1 MRKIFS
7 FLVLLIVWVNSYSR
21 TIYFST
27 SGNDLTGNGNIGTPY
42 ASLGKASS
50 VSVIGDA
57 VHGVAGVYIQTTQ
70 VTVPI
75 GVNIEGEGDYLGGT
89 QITLTYNFPGG
100 GFNVFNQAA
109 VMLTSPAEGTNGN
122 QSISNIWFD
131 GNNYACLA
139 GVLNRCRS
147 NIIML
152 NCQFTRFG
160 IVGYNLNGKLSNQ
173 TGTPPSVFSTGNRVI
188 NCSFFDCNDR
198 ITQTANSVS
207 CGNVSYAGQG
217 DLLFINDTSANL
229 NKMPGHNG
237 DLYCGVQG
245 NNYGVKWLNWVM
257 RKPPDEGSG
266 FNFGIESWYDMGGCE
281 VGYGTY
287 TGAGN
292 VIDVGYGGA
301 NKGDSAYSWYVHH
314 NTIGNA
320 SLLTFNNNW
329 PVASILIS
337 FESSTRTDLRPQ
349 NATIGDAR
357 IEYNTLNN
365 MGTLGSISLNN
376 FASDFIK
383 HLYFNHN
390 ICSNMGYANNSYSGI
405 FNFTNSNGA
414 LIDSIFI
421 DNNTLLSNTG
431 AGGSKAVCILQP
443 NVGLMSHIFF
453 RNNIANNVVSG
464 YGYFVFRGNY
474 ATDRVF
480 LQNNI
485 TFNNAFTNNP
495 YTLIY
500 VAGAGN
506 FIVGKS
512 YTISNIGTTNF
523 TLIGASSN
531 TPGVVFTA
539 LGVGSGTGSA
549 TFNASNITPTN
560 FTNTGNIKADPL
572 FISTTDFHLQASS
585 PGVSGGLNPPATY
598 IGALQPGTT
607 TPTISWTP
615 TTPITYGT
623 LLGAAQLNAVAM
635 DGVTVVAGTHA
646 YSIPSGTLLN
656 AGTYTITDVFTP
668 SNQSL
673 YSVVS
678 ATTTIVV
685 NKAVATMSYS
695 NLTLP
700 YNGLPQGPS
709 ITTNPVGL
717 SGVSTTFNGTG
728 SLPTAANPY
737 TVVSG
742 LNNQNYTANNIT
754 ATFTITKAPATISVT
769 NTVQQYDSTLKNVTV
784 TTNRSGLATTITGAP
799 QRYKGT
805 YAVHIALNE
814 ANYTA
819 TAIDT
824 TLTITPGQTTV
835 SWTPANLTYPTPTGA
850 GQTNA
855 TSPKPA
861 VFVYT
866 PPSGTVLN
874 SGPQSLRVDVTPS
887 DTNIAPILGVIRT
900 INVSQ
905 GTTTI
910 TVSNTTQFFDGT
922 PKPITTSAGQSGTL
936 IITYDGSTT
945 TPPSSLGDHPFT
957 VTFSSA
963 NYTAAPVSGTLH
975 IISNGA
981 TIFITNFSNLVY
993 TGSDI
998 LPTVTTS
1005 PANLPYTITF
1015 NGSASPNPRNVNT
1028 YTVIAKLNSP
1038 NIGSDTVTMTI
1049 IKSNPPYTWG
1059 AISSIVNPTPL
1070 SGTQLNLT
1078 STIPISVAYNPV
1090 SGTILSPGTYTISAT
1105 ITPTDVSN
1113 YNIITVTNT
1122 ITVTAG
1128 TAVINVSNTSQTYN
1142 GLQHPITATTTPP
1155 NLDSLDIVYG
1165 VSHTPPTNA
1174 GSYPF
1179 TVRLIN
1185 GNVTAPPVSGTL
1197 TIAQGTYTLSW
1208 TPPLPI
1214 QQNSTITAGINNATS
1229 TISGTFTYNY
1239 PIGSIMSNPG
1249 TIALI
1254 ATFHPTDSVNYGVQT
1269 ITVPLSVFGSSF
1281 DQFYISHG
1289 NDTYLNLPGQNSPIP
1304 LIP

>member
-109 VMLTSPAEGTNGN
+109 VMFTSPAEGTNGN

-147 NIIML
+147 NIIMF

-173 TGTPPSVFSTGNRVI
+173 TGTPPSVFSTGNQVI

-207 CGNVSYAGQG
+207 CGNISYSGQG
-217 DLLFINDTSANL
+217 TLLFQNDTAKNL

-237 DLYCGVQG
+237 DLWAAIQG
-245 NNYGVKWLNWVM
+245 NNYGVKWIGCVLQ
-257 RKPPDEGSG
+257 KPTDEGNG

-281 VGYGTY
+281 FSYNTY
-287 TGAGN
+287 IGAGN

-301 NKGDSAYSWYVHH
+301 NKGDSSYSWYVHH
-314 NTIGNA
+314 NTIPNP
-320 SLLTFNNNW
+320 SLLTFNNLW

-337 FESSTRTDLRPQ
+337 FECSTNTTFRPQ
-349 NATIGDAR
+349 NTTIGDAR
-357 IEYNTLNN
+357 VEYNTLNN

-383 HLYFNHN
+383 HIYFNHN

-405 FNFTNSNGA
+405 FNFTNSNGT
-414 LIDSIFI
+414 LVDSIFI

-560 FTNTGNIKADPL
+560 FTNTGNIKSDPL

-635 DGVTVVAGTHA
+635 DGVTVVPGTHV
-646 YSIPSGTLLN
+646 YSIVAGTLLN
-656 AGTYTITDVFTP
+656 AGTYTITDIFIPT
-668 SNQSL
+668 NQSL

-685 NKAVATMSYS
+685 NKQPTTMSYS
-695 NLTLP
+695 GLTVG
-700 YNGLPQGPS
+700 YNGLPQSPT
-709 ITTNPVGL
+709 IITNPAGL

-728 SLPTAANPY
+728 SLPVAAGSY

-742 LNNQNYTANNIT
+742 LNNQNYSAPNIT
-754 ATFTITKAPATISVT
+754 ATFTITKAPATIHVT

-784 TTNRSGLATTITGAP
+784 TTTPVGLATTITGAP
-799 QRYKGT
+799 QRYKGI
-805 YAVHIALNE
+805 YSLHIQLNE

-824 TLTITPGQTTV
+824 TLTITLGQTTV

-866 PPSGTVLN
+866 PPSGTLLN
-874 SGPQSLRVDVTPS
+874 SGPQSLRVDVTPL

-910 TVSNTTQFFDGT
+910 TVSNTTQFFDNT
-922 PKPITTSAGQSGTL
+922 PKPITASAGQSGTL
-936 IITYDGSTT
+936 TILYNGSP
-945 TPPSSLGDHPFT
+945 TPPTAVGDYPFT

-975 IISNGA
+975 IISNAG
-981 TIFITNFSNLVY
+981 TIFITNYANLVY
-993 TGSDI
+993 IAAPISV
-998 LPTVTTS
+998 TVTS
-1005 PANLPYTITF
+1005 PYSHTTTY
-1015 NGSASPNPRNVNT
+1015 NGSATPPTNVGN
-1028 YTVIAKLNSP
+1028 YTVIATINDG
-1038 NIGSDTVTMTI
+1038 IHTGADTVTMTI
-1049 IKSNPPYTWG
+1049 IKANQAYTWP
-1059 AISSIVNPTPL
+1059 AISPIANPTPL
-1070 SGTQLNLT
+1070 SGTQLNIT
-1078 STIPISVAYNPV
+1078 SPVSFSAAYNPV
-1090 SGTILSPGTYTISAT
+1090 SGTILSPGTYTLSAT
-1105 ITPTDVSN
+1105 ITPTDGAN
-1113 YNIITVTNT
+1113 YNTIVVTNT

-1142 GLQHPITATTTPP
+1142 GLPHPITATTTPP
-1155 NLDSLDIVYG
+1155 NLDSLDITYG
-1165 VSHTPPTNA
+1165 ITHTPPKDA

-1197 TIAQGTYTLSW
+1197 TIAQGTYTLRW
-1208 TPPLPI
+1208 IPPLPI

-1229 TISGTFTYNY
+1229 TIAGTFTYNY

-1269 ITVPLSVFGSSF
+1269 ITVPLSVFGSPF